1 MGAESGEQSFEALAI
16 FVGYSDEAQP
26 EAVAV
31 FYVANHG
38 VGFDAAFLNEKIQFS
53 GHAFFHLGV
62 RRLDEEAV
70 DADVEYAGDIV
81 AAIAAPADP
90 DVFRGWEAG

>member
-16 FVGYSDEAQP
+16 FVSYCDETQA
-26 EAVAV
+26 EAAAV
-31 FYVANHG
+31 FDVANDG
-38 VGFDAAFLNEKIQFS
+38 VGFDAAFLNEKVQFS

-62 RRLDEEAV
+62 RSLDEEAV
-70 DADVEYAGDIV
+70 DADVEDAGDIV

-90 DVFRGWEAG
+90 DIFRRGEAG